1 MPYQPI
7 FRTPIVEADF
17 LNKILVQ
24 TGGAI
29 YEAGQKVPAS
39 RVNIPDEISERFL
52 TEQVDPFWHNE
63 NDRLEYFVVYND
75 GTYYCQRKRV
85 RYDFESKSN
94 YWSTYNFSG
103 ASKDQV
109 ESLKNKVIDFVSA
122 LREYKS
128 VEYQGVID
136 KIDQEVIFFDQR
148 WLKKFREKQMML
160 AASDWRVLP
169 DVEDSYPG
177 EKDMWIKWRATMR
190 TETVKKPQEFENNL
204 EFLKYLYDHKWPIDP
219 KKYKEA
225 YPNGEVEYLSTDD
238 QWVGYDTEAS
248 TDFVDSRLINILNTS
263 TVYREKVVDIKKSV
277 YNLIKELRLEDFA
290 EFNYDQYN
298 IVE

>member
-1 MPYQPI
+1 
-7 FRTPIVEADF
+7 
-17 LNKILVQ
+17 
-24 TGGAI
+24 
-29 YEAGQKVPAS
+29 
-39 RVNIPDEISERFL
+39 
-52 TEQVDPFWHNE
+52 
-63 NDRLEYFVVYND
+63 VYND

-190 TETVKKPQEFENNL
+190 SETVKKPQEFENNL

>member
-1 MPYQPI
+1 MMPYQPI

-136 KIDQEVIFFDQR
+136 KIDQEVVFFDQR

-160 AASDWRVLP
+160 SASDWRVLP

-190 TETVKKPQEFENNL
+190 TET
-204 EFLKYLYDHKWPIDP
+204 
-219 KKYKEA
+219 
-225 YPNGEVEYLSTDD
+225 
-238 QWVGYDTEAS
+238 
-248 TDFVDSRLINILNTS
+248 
-263 TVYREKVVDIKKSV
+263 
-277 YNLIKELRLEDFA
+277 
-290 EFNYDQYN
+290 
-298 IVE
+298 